1 MFFTKSSFNPIL
13 TAVLSWSESFS
24 SQTDFTIDFEIKI
37 LVIFNTLSLLI
48 SPNKLILLV
57 VLYAQSPITDGFL
70 QKCGEMASVR
80 IMKGQSPKDEGFSGT
95 A

>member
-1 MFFTKSSFNPIL
+1 M
-13 TAVLSWSESFS
+13 
-24 SQTDFTIDFEIKI
+24 
-37 LVIFNTLSLLI
+37 SLLI